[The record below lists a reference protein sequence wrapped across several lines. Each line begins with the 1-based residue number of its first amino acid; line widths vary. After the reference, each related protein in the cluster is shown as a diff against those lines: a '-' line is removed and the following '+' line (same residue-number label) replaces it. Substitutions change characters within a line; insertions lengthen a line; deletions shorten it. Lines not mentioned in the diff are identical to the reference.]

1 MKVTK
6 LPKAN
11 VDEFLSSLRD
21 FGEVIIPKEK
31 KEQKGVYV
39 LDVMNDPREVA
50 WEYLR
55 TIIPPKKYLSKPKEV
70 LFNFHTKKGF
80 QQQIEDADTKR
91 ILFGLHPCDIHGI
104 KILDVVFMHQYQDPY
119 YVKRRENT
127 VIIGL
132 SCMPDEKCFCKSMH
146 TDSTD
151 DGFDLALSD
160 IGDDFLVA
168 IGTSLGDD
176 LVSERSHLFTE
187 VTEEDKLKYL
197 DFRKKRNEKFTLTLD
212 IDDLPYILDLEQNS
226 PIWEE
231 LGERC
236 LTCGS
241 CSMVCPTCYCFNI
254 YDELNLDAKSGRRIK
269 QWDACLFKDYALVAG
284 GHNFREERA
293 ERVKNRYYHKQF
305 RMVEQY
311 GKPSCVGCGRCINAC
326 PAGIDVVEVLT
337 KVREGSYVAN

>member
-1 MKVTK
+1 MKVTR

-11 VDEFLSSLRD
+11 VEEFLSSLRD

-31 KEQKGVYV
+31 PEQKGVYV
-39 LDVMNDPREVA
+39 FDVMSDPREMA

-55 TIIPPKKYLSKPKEV
+55 TIIPPKKYLTKPKEV
-70 LFNFHTKKGF
+70 IFNFHVEKGF
-80 QQQIEDADTKR
+80 EEVIEDGEKKR

-104 KILDVVFMHQYQDPY
+104 KILDVVFNQQYKDPY
-119 YVKRRENT
+119 YAKRRENT
-127 VIIGL
+127 AIIGL
-132 SCMPDEKCFCKSMH
+132 SCMPDEKCFCKSMN
-146 TDSTD
+146 TDYTE

-160 IGDDFLVA
+160 IGDDYLVA
-168 IGTSLGDD
+168 VGTSLGDD
-176 LVSERSHLFTE
+176 I
-187 VTEEDKLKYL
+187 VTERQYLFEDVEEEHRKKYL
-197 DFRKKRNEKFTLTLD
+197 EFRKKRNESFQLKLD
-212 IDDLPYILDLEQNS
+212 IDDLPYILDLEQAS

-311 GKPSCVGCGRCINAC
+311 GEPSCVGCGRCINAC

-337 KVREGSYVAN
+337 KIREGSYVSE